1 MDNEQTTTPQEK
13 PTLGLLWQDIKK
25 HKKLYYK
32 VLSITFIVSAIIM
45 LSIPNYYK
53 CTVMLAPELSGGNK
67 STSGL
72 ASLASSFG
80 VNLGSAN
87 SGMDA
92 ILPTFY
98 PDLMNSVTFR
108 ASLFP
113 IKIHREDEMETMS
126 YYDYLKDGQKLS
138 WWSAGLKAVFSLFK
152 QEETDSSVNTFKL
165 TKEQSAVVETIG
177 EKVVCDVDNKTMVI
191 TIDVTDQDPLICATM
206 ADSVRVRLQDFITD
220 YRTSKARV
228 DLDYTRKLYAEAK
241 AKYDQ
246 ARSKY
251 ATYADANQRVFLER
265 VRSEQSEL
273 QTELQLAQTAYT
285 QVASRL
291 QLAEAKV
298 QEETPAFTILQPATV
313 PIKKEGPQRIKMCL
327 IFLFLAFIATTLF
340 VWHKESHLIPLF
352 KRDDDEADYD
362 ELSMKE
368 LLKLLSNTPNQTP
381 QSSDSK

>member
-1 MDNEQTTTPQEK
+1 MNTDPNTQPQEK
-13 PTLGLLWQDIKK
+13 PTLGQLWQDIKK

-32 VLSITFIVSAIIM
+32 VLSITFVVSAIIT

-138 WWSAGLKAVFSLFK
+138 WWSAGLKAVFSFFK

-327 IFLFLAFIATTLF
+327 IFLILAFIATTVF

-352 KRDDDEADYD
+352 KSDDDEADYD